1 MITRNEFKELKADIK
16 DGYYELIDK
25 YDEINDLQLN
35 IYLEDEEVLIHI
47 IDYGNNLEGGYGLSK
62 DDVLNATYER
72 FNSMLNE
79 VYYYNMYDMAE

>member
-1 MITRNEFKELKADIK
+1 MNLSI
-16 DGYYELIDK
+16 
-25 YDEINDLQLN
+25 
-35 IYLEDEEVLIHI
+35 LIHI